1 MDAATDEELRRLRA
15 RAYGPAADIDQDPA
29 AVRRLQELEALRHRR
44 AAADPGTQ
52 YVVLPPTQRDEIVPT
67 TESDPERD
75 QALSDLGLMPAAA
88 TDSGDEASAPSERFP
103 RRRTGTWI
111 LAVVAAAA
119 LAAGVTAAVT
129 WVIPVPVSSGAPQ
142 VATLDPSPG
151 LEVPPRWFGAAPDA
165 AVFEFYGLTLFESEY
180 APNVGAFEGENRCFA
195 VVNSDQVPAVEDFDS
210 SSWSFEGQIFSDCT
224 VGAFPATVEVPID
237 AESPDSLRARYPEGT
252 AVQFVLDGDRIGV
265 FLDTQEF

>member
-15 RAYGPAADIDQDPA
+15 RAYGPAADIQQDPA

-44 AAADPGTQ
+44 AAASPETGH
-52 YVVLPPTQRDEIVPT
+52 VVLPSTQRDEVVST
-67 TESDPERD
+67 TESDQERD
-75 QALSDLGLMPAAA
+75 QALSDIGLTSAA
-88 TDSGDEASAPSERFP
+88 TTDNSEEASVPSDQLP

-111 LAVVAAAA
+111 IAVVAAAA
-119 LAAGVTAAVT
+119 LAAGATAAVT
-129 WVIPVPVSSGAPQ
+129 WVIPVPISAGAPQ
-142 VATLDPSPG
+142 VASLEPSPG
-151 LEVPPRWFGAAPDA
+151 LEVPPQWFGAAPDA

-180 APNVGAFEGENRCFA
+180 APNVGAFEGEDRCFA
-195 VVNSDQVPAVEDFDS
+195 VVNSDQVPEVEDFDS
-210 SSWSFEGQIFSDCT
+210 SSWGFEGQIYSDCS

-265 FLDTQEF
+265 FLDNS